1 MPTSLGRTLAS
12 LPSVTAP
19 VEQSVR
25 STRGFASLSAD
36 SGTVSQDTLLAEA
49 WAWYALDESKPTKK
63 SQPRR

>member
-1 MPTSLGRTLAS
+1 
-12 LPSVTAP
+12 

-25 STRGFASLSAD
+25 STKSFASLAEE
-36 SGTVSQDTLLAEA
+36 SGTVSQDSLSAEAWA